1 MDRRIIHLDMDAFYA
16 SVEQRDRPELRG
28 RPVAVG
34 GSSRRAVVAAASYE
48 ARTFGV
54 RSAMPMFRARH
65 LCPEL
70 VVVDLR
76 MEHYRAVSQQI
87 RAILEA
93 HTELIEP
100 LALDEF
106 YLDVSATTASI
117 AEAGAL
123 ARRMKDEIRSGTGL
137 TASAGVAPSKFVA
150 KIASDLRKPDGL
162 VIVEPDAVV
171 AFLAPLPVSR
181 MWGVGQV
188 TERRLKEIGIHTLA
202 DIAATDPARLGDLL
216 GKHGPRMVEFARG
229 DDPRQVQVSR
239 QPKSGEQRD
248 DLRGGH
254 VRPEPAGRAH
264 HAAGAAVAERLQRRG
279 LVGRTVVLK
288 LTYRNF
294 QHVTRRTTLTSPTG
308 DADGH
313 RHRGAGRSWTGAP
326 RRRASCAWSGVGVS
340 GLEAGGG
347 SASQL
352 PLPPDCRRRPRRHAW
367 APRRGPIRSALS
379 RSATRSSARA
389 AHGPAGTT
397 TTA

>member
-1 MDRRIIHLDMDAFYA
+1 
-16 SVEQRDRPELRG
+16 
-28 RPVAVG
+28 
-34 GSSRRAVVAAASYE
+34 
-48 ARTFGV
+48 
-54 RSAMPMFRARH
+54 MPMFRARR
-65 LCPEL
+65 LCPDL

-93 HTELIEP
+93 HTDLIEP

-106 YLDVSATTASI
+106 YLDVSAGAASI
-117 AEAGAL
+117 GDAGAL
-123 ARRMKDEIRSGTGL
+123 ARQMKDEIRRGTGL

-188 TERRLKEIGIHTLA
+188 TERRLKELGIHTLA

-229 DDPRQVQVSR
+229 ADPRGVQVSR
-239 QPKSGEQRD
+239 QPKSVSNETTFEEDTSDLSQLAEHITRLAQR
-248 DLRGGH
+248 
-254 VRPEPAGRAH
+254 
-264 HAAGAAVAERLQRRG
+264 VAERLQRRG
-279 LVGRTVVLK
+279 LAGRTVVLK

-294 QHVTRRTTLTSPTG
+294 QHVTRRTTLTAPTATPTSSPP
-308 DADGH
+308 
-313 RHRGAGRSWTGAP
+313 RRGRSWTAAP
-326 RRRASCAWSGVGVS
+326 PPPVSCAWS
-340 GLEAGGG
+340 A
-347 SASQL
+347 SASAGWRAAAAWRSYRCW
-352 PLPPDCRRRPRRHAW
+352 PPTRRRRGAAHDAAARRDPPA
-367 APRRGPIRSALS
+367 IS
-379 RSATRSSARA
+379 RSATRRSARA
-389 AHGPAGTT
+389 ARGAADTT

>member
-1 MDRRIIHLDMDAFYA
+1 
-16 SVEQRDRPELRG
+16 
-28 RPVAVG
+28 
-34 GSSRRAVVAAASYE
+34 
-48 ARTFGV
+48 
-54 RSAMPMFRARH
+54 MPMFRARH

-106 YLDVSATTASI
+106 YLDVSATAASI
-117 AEAGAL
+117 GEAGAL

-202 DIAATDPARLGDLL
+202 DIAATDPARWSTCS
-216 GKHGPRMVEFARG
+216 A
-229 DDPRQVQVSR
+229 STA
-239 QPKSGEQRD
+239 
-248 DLRGGH
+248 
-254 VRPEPAGRAH
+254 PAWSS
-264 HAAGAAVAERLQRRG
+264 
-279 LVGRTVVLK
+279 
-288 LTYRNF
+288 
-294 QHVTRRTTLTSPTG
+294 SP
-308 DADGH
+308 
-313 RHRGAGRSWTGAP
+313 GAP
-326 RRRASCAWSGVGVS
+326 TRAR
-340 GLEAGGG
+340 
-347 SASQL
+347 
-352 PLPPDCRRRPRRHAW
+352 CRRRGNP
-367 APRRGPIRSALS
+367 S
-379 RSATRSSARA
+379 R
-389 AHGPAGTT
+389 
-397 TTA
+397 

>member
-1 MDRRIIHLDMDAFYA
+1 MERRIIHLDMDAFYA

-87 RAILEA
+87 RAILERN
-93 HTELIEP
+93 TDLIEP

-106 YLDVSATTASI
+106 YLDVSATASSI
-117 AEAGAL
+117 GEAGAL
-123 ARRMKDEIRSGTGL
+123 ARRMKEEIRSGTGL

-150 KIASDLRKPDGL
+150 KIASDLEKPDGL

-229 DDPRQVQVSR
+229 ADPRPVQVSR
-239 QPKSGEQRD
+239 EPKSVSNETTFEEDTSDLVQLAEHITRLAQR
-248 DLRGGH
+248 
-254 VRPEPAGRAH
+254 VS
-264 HAAGAAVAERLQRRG
+264 ERLQRRG

-294 QHVTRRTTLTSPTG
+294 QHVTRRTTLTAPTSA
-308 DADGH
+308 ADVIAAAA
-313 RHRGAGRSWTGAP
+313 RTLLDRSAA
-326 RRRASCAWSGVGVS
+326 ASRLVRLIGVGVS
-340 GLEAGGG
+340 GLASLGGEA
-347 SASQL
+347 QL
-352 PLPPDCRRRPRRHAW
+352 PLLASDTQRGETPPP
-367 APRRGPIRSALS
+367 
-379 RSATRSSARA
+379 ARA
-389 AHGPAGTT
+389 GDQSISEA
-397 TTA
+397 

>member
-1 MDRRIIHLDMDAFYA
+1 
-16 SVEQRDRPELRG
+16 
-28 RPVAVG
+28 
-34 GSSRRAVVAAASYE
+34 VAAASYE

-76 MEHYRAVSQQI
+76 MERYRAVSQQI
-87 RAILEA
+87 RAILER
-93 HTELIEP
+93 HTDLIEP

-117 AEAGAL
+117 TQAGAL

-202 DIAATDPARLGDLL
+202 DIAATDPTRLGDLL
-216 GKHGPRMVEFARG
+216 GKHGARMVEFARG

-239 QPKSGEQRD
+239 QPKSVSNETTFEEDTSDLSQLAEHITRLAQR
-248 DLRGGH
+248 
-254 VRPEPAGRAH
+254 
-264 HAAGAAVAERLQRRG
+264 VAERLQRRG
-279 LVGRTVVLK
+279 VVGRTVVLK

-308 DADGH
+308 DAAVIATAARALLD
-313 RHRGAGRSWTGAP
+313 RSAA
-326 RRRASCAWSGVGVS
+326 ASRLVRLVGVGVS
-340 GLEAGGG
+340 GLGAGG

-352 PLPPDCRRRPRRHAW
+352 SLPPD
-367 APRRGPIRSALS
+367 
-379 RSATRSSARA
+379 
-389 AHGPAGTT
+389 
-397 TTA
+397 

>member
-65 LCPEL
+65 LCPDL

-87 RAILEA
+87 RAILER
-93 HTELIEP
+93 HTDLIEP

-106 YLDVSATTASI
+106 YLDVSAAATTI

-123 ARRMKDEIRSGTGL
+123 ARRMKDEIRGGLGL

-162 VIVEPDAVV
+162 VVVEPAGVV
-171 AFLAPLPVSR
+171 AFLAPLPISR

-188 TERRLKEIGIHTLA
+188 TERRLRELGIATLA
-202 DIAATDPARLGDLL
+202 DLAATDPARLGELL

-229 DDPRQVQVSR
+229 ADPRSVQVSR
-239 QPKSGEQRD
+239 EPKSVSNETTFEEDTSDLIQLGEQITRLA
-248 DLRGGH
+248 LR
-254 VRPEPAGRAH
+254 VS
-264 HAAGAAVAERLQRRG
+264 ERLQRRG
-279 LVGRTVVLK
+279 LAGRTVVLK

-294 QHVTRRTTLTSPTG
+294 QHVTRRTTLTAPTR
-308 DADGH
+308 DA
-313 RHRGAGRSWTGAP
+313 RVIAAAASALLERSAAAT
-326 RRRASCAWSGVGVS
+326 RLVRLIGVGVS
-340 GLEAGGG
+340 GFAPGGG
-347 SASQL
+347 AAQLALLGDAPAPGPGAVPDQSISAE
-352 PLPPDCRRRPRRHAW
+352 
-367 APRRGPIRSALS
+367 
-379 RSATRSSARA
+379 
-389 AHGPAGTT
+389 
-397 TTA
+397 